1 MVLGKDFNFLLAA
14 EGDAEPFRRAAA
26 AFKATLDND
35 LEVLYRRKDGSA
47 CCDHAPA
54 DAFADRPV
62 LKKPF
67 DIQN

>member
-1 MVLGKDFNFLLAA
+1 MLSPSD
-14 EGDAEPFRRAAA
+14 EPPLIQGHLRKRY
-26 AFKATLDND
+26 

-47 CCDHAPA
+47 CCDHAPGNA
-54 DAFADRPV
+54 YADRPV